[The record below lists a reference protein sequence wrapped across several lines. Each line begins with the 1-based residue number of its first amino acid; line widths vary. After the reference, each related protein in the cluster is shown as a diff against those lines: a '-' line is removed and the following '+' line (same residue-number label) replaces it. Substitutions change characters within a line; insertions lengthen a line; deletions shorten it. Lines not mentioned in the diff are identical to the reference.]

1 MAFLLADAYLHELDP
16 FAIKFPSSW
25 PLAGLRWYGLAYLA
39 GFLAAW
45 GLVYWLS
52 RARRSEIPLRSVG
65 DLMIYAIVG
74 VVVGGRLG
82 YCIFYD
88 PSLLVDFSGRVPF
101 WGLLAIHTGGMASHG
116 GMIGAIA
123 ACLLFAARQH
133 IPKLHL
139 LDVGAFVCAPGLFF
153 GRLANFVNAEL
164 WGRSLPASMQTSP
177 PWWSIKYPQE
187 LQNWSTQKLADLGG
201 AVEAVGLSAT
211 EWQRQLDRADIAP
224 DAKAVVEA
232 TIEHIISAAQS
243 GNEAVVD
250 IIRPMLTA
258 YYPSQI
264 LQALTDGPLLLG
276 LMMVIWLRPRK
287 PGVVGSW
294 FLIGY
299 GVMRIATE
307 LVRQPDEGVAV
318 LATPLGDLTRG
329 QLLSLVMVIA
339 GIVALVICARRTVA
353 PMGGLAKT
361 HHRATENTEQ
371 HRVTK

>member
-1 MAFLLADAYLHELDP
+1 MAFLLADAYLHGLDP
-16 FAIKFPSSW
+16 FAIKFPSGW

-52 RARRSEIPLRSVG
+52 RARRIEIAQRSVS

-88 PSLLVDFSGRVPF
+88 PRLLVDFSGCFPF

-139 LDVGAFVCAPGLFF
+139 LDFGAFVCAPGLFF

-164 WGRSLPASMQTSP
+164 WGRPLPASMQTSP
-177 PWWSIKYPQE
+177 PWWSVKYPQE
-187 LQNWSTQKLADLGG
+187 IRNWPVEELSKLAG
-201 AVEAVGLSAT
+201 AVE
-211 EWQRQLDRADIAP
+211 
-224 DAKAVVEA
+224 
-232 TIEHIISAAQS
+232 QS
-243 GNEAVVD
+243 GRSVGEFQWALQ
-250 IIRPMLTA
+250 RPGDPQAADLIASTLTRLIDDVQAGHAGVSTELRPLLEA
-258 YYPSQI
+258 YYPSQ
-264 LQALTDGPLLLG
+264 LCQAITDGPILMGLLA
-276 LMMVIWLRPRK
+276 VIWLRPRK

-294 FLIGY
+294 FLVGY
-299 GVMRIATE
+299 GVLRIATE

-329 QLLSLVMVIA
+329 QLLSIVMVIA
-339 GIVALVICARRTVA
+339 GIVALVICARRTVD
-353 PMGGLAKT
+353 PMGGLMGPAAKKK
-361 HHRATENTEQ
+361 EG
-371 HRVTK
+371 